1 MWLFPVWPWHGL
13 FSLQSIKPSFL
24 EKTIS
29 FRKLKYIDLNS
40 FQSNL
45 PATDLHKNPP
55 EAQEDLAKCY
65 NGTLKVVLD
74 KHAPLITSSI
84 KERPH
89 VPWFSEEIIRLN
101 VKEERL
107 ERDGKELG

>member
-1 MWLFPVWPWHGL
+1 MVLLLKARRLTHL
-13 FSLQSIKPSFL
+13 LQFQPSFL

-45 PATDLHKNPP
+45 AATDLHKNPP

-84 KERPH
+84 KETPCSL
-89 VPWFSEEIIRLN
+89 V
-101 VKEERL
+101 
-107 ERDGKELG
+107 